1 MQTFPAI
8 AVPFHRRLNYFSSTF
23 GRTRILAEI
32 CGFFCVRKGRREPV
46 RSNRWM
52 CKKVLILRNSYN
64 FREASGNLANLLGVT
79 NLMSSKHLEPF
90 IDVEHAEKSVRPAI
104 DAQI

>member
-8 AVPFHRRLNYFSSTF
+8 VVPFHGRLNYFSSTF

-32 CGFFCVRKGRREPV
+32 CGFFCVRKAGCEPV
-46 RSNRWM
+46 RSNRCM

-64 FREASGNLANLLGVT
+64 FREASGNLAHLLGVA
-79 NLMSSKHLEPF
+79 NLMSRNHLEPF

-104 DAQI
+104 GA